1 MKALLEEYKLIKYI
15 PSIEEQQEL
24 DYHYVYATNKLE
36 GNELT
41 LVQTTELLSS
51 DTISDSRIKI
61 SDILEQKGMYK
72 ALLTMKK
79 ATLDKTPL
87 SINLIKELNGN
98 ILSRLWKDDGQYYA
112 EKASGQKLAEFKISQ
127 NRIRIR
133 KGNKVVQIINPKS
146 NPDNVASNMNLLL
159 NTINKSNENTISKA
173 VRLSQEI
180 WIRQP
185 FRDGNKRL
193 GRLLINFLT
202 MKDGYPLFV
211 FDANKGTSYNTIL
224 ISEYLDNKTGLL
236 LKHVKQHL
244 SKAINIAI
252 EQTKNIEPAKQ
263 NRDFGMGLMF

>member
-1 MKALLEEYKLIKYI
+1 MKKLLEKYKLLKYI
-15 PSIEEQQEL
+15 PSIEEQKEL

-51 DTISDSRIKI
+51 DTISGSRIKTA
-61 SDILEQKGMYK
+61 DILEQKGMYK

-79 ATLDKTPL
+79 AVLDKTPL

-98 ILSRLWKDDGQYYA
+98 ILSSLWKDDGQYYA

-133 KGNKVVQIINPKS
+133 KGNEVVQIINPKS
-146 NPDNVASNMNLLL
+146 NPDNVASNMNILLGA
-159 NTINKSNENTISKA
+159 INKSSENTISNA
-173 VRLSQEI
+173 VRLAQEI
-180 WIRQP
+180 WIHQP

-202 MKDGYPLFV
+202 MKDGYPLFI
-211 FDANKGTSYNTIL
+211 FDVNKGTSYNTIL
-224 ISEYLDNKTGLL
+224 ISEYVNNESGLL

-244 SKAINIAI
+244 AKAINTAI
-252 EQTKNIEPAKQ
+252 EQTKNIEQAKS
-263 NRDFGMGLMF
+263 NKNFGMGLMF